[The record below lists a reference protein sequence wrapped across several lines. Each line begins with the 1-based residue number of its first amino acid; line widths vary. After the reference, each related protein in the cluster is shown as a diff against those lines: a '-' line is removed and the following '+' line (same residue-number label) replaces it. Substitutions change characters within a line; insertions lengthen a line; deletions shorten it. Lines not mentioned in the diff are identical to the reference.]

1 MTNRNLLILDD
12 MIEKL
17 ELFERKMNILE
28 NLLNE
33 AAILTTRHKKSKITT
48 KEINESFDRL
58 TAGIIKTPLDNTK
71 YKKS

>member
-28 NLLNE
+28 
-33 AAILTTRHKKSKITT
+33 
-48 KEINESFDRL
+48 
-58 TAGIIKTPLDNTK
+58 IKQRMKTNVA
-71 YKKS
+71 